1 MNNQIEEIK
10 QKIDIVDFIGQ
21 YVELKKSGRNFKGLC
36 PFHQEKSPSFVVS
49 PDRQIWHC
57 FGTCGIG
64 GDVITFMMKWEN
76 LTFYEALRELADR
89 AGIKL
94 EDSEYDDQQWKRKE
108 LLYSINNL
116 ALKYFSYL
124 LTGSSY
130 GKKAMEY
137 LLDRGLNKKII
148 ETFELGYAP
157 ASWDSLLKFLQ
168 KKGFH
173 PHDIAATG
181 LVIPSGSRMYDR
193 FRNRLMFPLKD
204 AKGNVVG
211 FSGRIL
217 DTEKKEAKYVN
228 TPETEI
234 YHKRENLFGIHLTKD
249 AIRKSENV
257 YVVEGEFDL
266 ITPFQH
272 GISNIVAIKG
282 AAFTEEQLGVLK
294 RYTKRITLA
303 LDMDEAGVEAM
314 KRGIRSAEKLDFEVY
329 VATFSSGKDPDEA
342 LKTDEVQF
350 KKDLKQALPIYDFL
364 LQDLQKKYPEK
375 NSFQKKKI
383 GEEIMPF
390 IRDINNP
397 IVQSHYMKII
407 AEMLEVSEGSLY
419 RLMRDA
425 SRSAFKKKKAPTKPE
440 QSFSR
445 TELLQRYLLSYLLQ
459 QTQIDEKT
467 ASIFSNISPEDFT
480 VPSFALIATEL
491 QHKFNSPHV
500 GFEYATFVKGLKPEL
515 QSVAD
520 ELFMFT
526 TAAEEQ
532 KPDITKLAL
541 EIRMNSVQAQ
551 MNSLMESSDKADE
564 DKLSNLSKEYN
575 ELRMKLK

>member
-10 QKIDIVDFIGQ
+10 EKLDIIEFIGQ
-21 YVELKKSGRNFKGLC
+21 FVELKKSGRNFKGLC

-64 GDVITFMMKWEN
+64 GDVITFKMKWEN
-76 LTFYEALRELADR
+76 LTFYEALRELADQV
-89 AGIKL
+89 GVKL
-94 EDSEYDDQQWKRKE
+94 EDSSYDDKQWKRKE
-108 LLYSINNL
+108 LLYSINNM
-116 ALKYFSYL
+116 ALKYYSYL
-124 LTGSSY
+124 LTKTKY

-137 LLDRGLNKKII
+137 LLERGINEKII
-148 ETFELGYAP
+148 STFELGYAP

-168 KKGFH
+168 KKGFS
-173 PHDIAATG
+173 PQDIAATG
-181 LVIPSGSRMYDR
+181 LVIQSGSRMYDR
-193 FRNRLMFPLKD
+193 FRNRLAFPLKD

-211 FSGRIL
+211 FSGRLL
-217 DTEKKEAKYVN
+217 DNTKKEAKYVN

-234 YHKRENLFGIHLTKD
+234 YHKRENLFGIHLTRD
-249 AIRKSENV
+249 AIRKADNV
-257 YVVEGEFDL
+257 YVVEGEFDM

-272 GISNIVAIKG
+272 GISNVVAIKG

-303 LDMDEAGVEAM
+303 LDMDDAGVEAM

-329 VATFSSGKDPDEA
+329 VATFTSGKDPDEA
-342 LKTDEVQF
+342 IKTDEVQF
-350 KKDLKQALPIYDFL
+350 KKDLKQAMPVYDFL
-364 LQDLQKKYPEK
+364 LEDIQKKYPEK

-407 AEMLEVSEGSLY
+407 AEMLDVSQGSLY
-419 RLMRDA
+419 RLMRD
-425 SRSAFKKKKAPTKPE
+425 SRTRFKKKPQDVKPE
-440 QSFSR
+440 QKIAR
-445 TELLQRYLLSYLLQ
+445 KELIQRYLLSNLLQ
-459 QTQIDEKT
+459 NSTKEP
-467 ASIFSNISPEDFT
+467 ASSVFSIVRPGDFSI
-480 VPSFALIATEL
+480 PSYTLIAEALEKQFMRPETYDYTAFA
-491 QHKFNSPHV
+491 QS
-500 GFEYATFVKGLKPEL
+500 LKPEL

-526 TAAEEQ
+526 AATEEEQ
-532 KPDITKLAL
+532 PDLTKLAL
-541 EIRMNSVQAQ
+541 EIRMNKIKLQ
-551 MNSLMESSDKADE
+551 MDTLMESNDRTDEKNLSD
-564 DKLSNLSKEYN
+564 LSKEYN
-575 ELRMKLK
+575 DLRKKLK

>member
-10 QKIDIVDFIGQ
+10 DKLDIVEFIGQ
-21 YVELKKSGRNFKGLC
+21 FVDLKKSGRNFKGLC

-57 FGTCGIG
+57 FGTCGVG
-64 GDVITFMMKWEN
+64 GDVITFKMKWEN
-76 LTFYEALRELADR
+76 LTFYEALRELADQV
-89 AGIKL
+89 GVKL
-94 EDSEYDDQQWKRKE
+94 EDSSYDDKQWKRKE
-108 LLYSINNL
+108 LLYAINGMS
-116 ALKYFSYL
+116 LKYYAYL
-124 LTGSSY
+124 LMKTQY

-137 LLDRGLNKKII
+137 ITERGINEKII
-148 ETFELGYAP
+148 NTFELGYAP
-157 ASWDSLLKFLQ
+157 ASWDSLLKFLT
-168 KKGFH
+168 KKGFN
-173 PHDIAATG
+173 PQDIAATG

-211 FSGRIL
+211 FSGRLL
-217 DTEKKEAKYVN
+217 DSTKKEAKYVN

-234 YHKRENLFGIHLTKD
+234 YHKRENLFGIHLAKD
-249 AIRKSENV
+249 EIRKAENV
-257 YVVEGEFDL
+257 YVVEGEFDM
-266 ITPFQH
+266 ITPYQH

-303 LDMDEAGVEAM
+303 LDMDDAGVEAM

-329 VATFSSGKDPDEA
+329 VATFTSGKDPDEA
-342 LKTDEVQF
+342 IKADEVQF
-350 KKDLKQALPIYDFL
+350 KKDLKRAMPIYDFL
-364 LQDLQKKYPEK
+364 LGDIQKKYPEK

-407 AEMLEVSEGSLY
+407 SEMLDVSEGSLY
-419 RLMRDA
+419 RLMRDTN
-425 SRSAFKKKKAPTKPE
+425 RNRFKKKPQEIKPE
-440 QSFSR
+440 TVLSR
-445 TELLQRYLLSYLLQ
+445 KELIQRYLLSNLLQ
-459 QTQIDEKT
+459 NTTKER
-467 ASIFSNISPEDFT
+467 ASVVFSIIKAEDFSI
-480 VPSFALIATEL
+480 PSFVVIADALKTQVE
-491 QHKFNSPHV
+491 QNNDY
-500 GFEYATFVKGLKPEL
+500 EYSRFVQTLKPEI

-526 TAAEEQ
+526 AATEEEQ
-532 KPDITKLAL
+532 PDLTKLAY
-541 EIRMNSVQAQ
+541 EIRMNTIKTQ
-551 MNSLMESSDKADE
+551 MDELMESESETDE
-564 DKLSNLSKEYN
+564 QKLSSLSKEYN
-575 ELRMKLK
+575 ELRMKMK